1 MGVNSSATN
10 DIDGL
15 GKSIFYIPMD
25 FTNFSKPDTYFIL
38 FEIIPPGMSE
48 EDELEA
54 CKSSRSEGNSF
65 CVLEAQLWSEAEEG
79 IQNWMAYLFI
89 VILLGIVWAMTR
101 RPGRKSAAPF

>member
-1 MGVNSSATN
+1 
-10 DIDGL
+10 
-15 GKSIFYIPMD
+15 MD

-54 CKSSRSEGNSF
+54 CTSTTEGNSF

-89 VILLGIVWAMTR
+89 AILLGIVWAMTR